1 MVQIYIFDMALFI
14 ITIARS
20 ISFFEMFKWGLK
32 RIERC
37 PHPKIKAPSSSTLVI
52 NLSRKS
58 VEGRSNAQNNPLPR
72 TFETKLLS
80 SFWREAKE
88 ERR

>member
-37 PHPKIKAPSSSTLVI
+37 PHPRIKAPTSSTFAI
-52 NLSRKS
+52 NLFRSTLD
-58 VEGRSNAQNNPLPR
+58 GRSNAQNNHLPR
-72 TFETKLLS
+72 TIETTLLS
-80 SFWREAKE
+80 SF
-88 ERR
+88 